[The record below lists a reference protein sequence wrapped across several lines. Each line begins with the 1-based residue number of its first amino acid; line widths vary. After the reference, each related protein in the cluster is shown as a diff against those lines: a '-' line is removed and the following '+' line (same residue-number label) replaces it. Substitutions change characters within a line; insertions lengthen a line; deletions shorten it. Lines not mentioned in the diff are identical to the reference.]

1 MKKVVASMTVGKEVS
16 ALLPDV
22 INCMQ
27 TDNLGLMNY
36 AKSKL
41 DMVIIAVNTFVKDC
55 EDPNPL
61 FRDIAVRTMGCI

>member
-1 MKKVVASMTVGKEVS
+1 MTVGKEVS

-27 TDNLGLMNY
+27 TDNLGLT
-36 AKSKL
+36 KL
-41 DMVIIAVNTFVKDC
+41 AC

-61 FRDIAVRTMGCI
+61 FRDIAVRTNGCI